1 MATKADYLIRNTVN
15 DATQLCAALEQA
27 GTLAH
32 RITERMLAMT
42 NGGLNVTFLMEWEWP
57 VGYTLNDF
65 VALYTALAALPGSVV
80 SNATRDALYKLI
92 STFQ

>member
-1 MATKADYLIRNTVN
+1 MATKADYLVTSTVN
-15 DATQLCAALEQA
+15 DCNQLRTQLEQA
-27 GTLAH
+27 RATAT